1 VLAFIIEHI
10 THLATQPPDYT
21 EIVSITT
28 YTLSADAG
36 VRDIAEVWAAV
47 RAQLIAADS
56 VLELDASAIARP
68 DTALAQLLAV
78 AAVRAREQG
87 KSVRIVRASQC
98 LRELI
103 SLLALDVV
111 LGD

>member
-1 VLAFIIEHI
+1 MSL
-10 THLATQPPDYT
+10 
-21 EIVSITT
+21 SI

-36 VRDIAEVWAAV
+36 IRDIAEVWSVV
-47 RAQLIAADS
+47 RSRLDAADS
-56 VLELDASAIARP
+56 VLELDAEAVSRP

-78 AAVRAREQG
+78 AVVRAREQG
-87 KSVRIVRASQC
+87 KSVRIVRASQRM
-98 LRELI
+98 RELI

>member
-1 VLAFIIEHI
+1 M
-10 THLATQPPDYT
+10 AT
-21 EIVSITT
+21 TT
-28 YTLSADAG
+28 YTLTADAG
-36 VRDIAEVWAAV
+36 IRDISELWVGV
-47 RAQLIAADS
+47 RAALDAANPQ
-56 VLELDASAIARP
+56 LELDAEAVTRP

-78 AAVRAREQG
+78 VVVRARDEG
-87 KSVRIVRASQC
+87 KSVRIVRASQR

>member
-1 VLAFIIEHI
+1 MA
-10 THLATQPPDYT
+10 
-21 EIVSITT
+21 TT
-28 YTLSADAG
+28 YTLTADAG
-36 VRDIAEVWAAV
+36 IRDISELWVGV
-47 RAQLIAADS
+47 RAALDAANPQ
-56 VLELDASAIARP
+56 LELDAEAVTRP

-78 AAVRAREQG
+78 VVVRAREEG
-87 KSVRIVRASQC
+87 KSVRIVRASQR

>member
-1 VLAFIIEHI
+1 M
-10 THLATQPPDYT
+10 AT
-21 EIVSITT
+21 TT
-28 YTLSADAG
+28 YTLTADAG
-36 VRDIAEVWAAV
+36 IRDISELWVGV
-47 RAQLIAADS
+47 RAALDAANQQ
-56 VLELDASAIARP
+56 LELDAEAVTRP

-78 AAVRAREQG
+78 VVVRAREEG
-87 KSVRIVRASQC
+87 KSVRIVRASQR

>member
-1 VLAFIIEHI
+1 
-10 THLATQPPDYT
+10 
-21 EIVSITT
+21 VSTT
-28 YTLSADAG
+28 PYTLSAEAG
-36 VRDIAEVWAAV
+36 VRDIVEVWAAL
-47 RAQLIAADS
+47 RDSLNTADA
-56 VLELDASAIARP
+56 VLEVDAEAVVRP

-78 AAVRAREQG
+78 AVVRAREQG
-87 KSVRIVRASQC
+87 KSVRIVRASQR

>member
-1 VLAFIIEHI
+1 M
-10 THLATQPPDYT
+10 AT
-21 EIVSITT
+21 TT
-28 YTLSADAG
+28 YALTADAG
-36 VRDIAEVWAAV
+36 IRDISELWVGV
-47 RAQLIAADS
+47 RAALDAANPQ
-56 VLELDASAIARP
+56 LELDAEAVTRP

-78 AAVRAREQG
+78 VVVRAREEG
-87 KSVRIVRASQC
+87 KSVRIVRASQR